1 MMRLLI
7 TFMVLSATFL
17 SASSIRP
24 GTLKAQSDGTNIAVQ
39 WGTTDESSV
48 REFAVERRSSDGD
61 FVTIAVIAKK
71 GSGSFYEY
79 VDRSAFKSSG
89 TVYEYRIKSVMVNGP
104 AEHSDVIT
112 ITHNVSSVKRT
123 WGSLKAMFR

>member
-1 MMRLLI
+1 MRLLI
-7 TFMVLSATFL
+7 TFMVLTVMVL
-17 SASSIRP
+17 NASSIRT

-39 WGTTDESSV
+39 WGTTDETSV
-48 REFAVERRSSDGD
+48 REFAVERRSSGGD
-61 FVTIAVIAKK
+61 FITIAVLAKK

-79 VDRSAFKSSG
+79 VDRSAFKSTG
-89 TVYEYRIKSVMVNGP
+89 TVYEYRIKTVMLSGP
-104 AEHSDVIT
+104 AEHSEVIT